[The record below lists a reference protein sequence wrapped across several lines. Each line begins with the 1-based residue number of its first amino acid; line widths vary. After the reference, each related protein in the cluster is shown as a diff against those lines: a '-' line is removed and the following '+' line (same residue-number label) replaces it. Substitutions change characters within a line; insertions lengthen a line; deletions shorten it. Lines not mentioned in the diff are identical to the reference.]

1 MILNFLKYLF
11 PILVLLFLIGCKED
25 EATATEHSEP
35 AATVN
40 NPVAETSLT
49 TITLSSDAV
58 RRLGIETSVAEYRT
72 VEKSRKYGGQ
82 VTVVSGGSVTVTAP
96 LSGTLLSP
104 ENNSFIT
111 AGIRVTKE
119 QPVFH
124 LLLALPQQ
132 DQDMLTLQE
141 EIAILETEL
150 DLAQKKVDRAQQLY
164 DQRAGSA
171 KDLEQAQADL
181 AGVSASLRTAQ
192 TRLQLI
198 QSGDITSQN
207 QGLSTLV
214 IKSPIEGIVQNVHVA
229 PGQTVTDATALVEIS
244 NIDTLW
250 IKVPVYVGDIELIK
264 QDEPAIIQNLDDLT
278 GAQTKT
284 AQPVVA
290 SYSAD
295 SESATVDMYYT
306 ISNSDLSLRPGQK
319 VSVTLQLNTEE
330 QSLVIPYSSILYD
343 MYGGAWVYEQ
353 TETLLYTRRRVEIK
367 RIQGDIVVLSRGP
380 EVGTRVVTAGA
391 AELFGTEFGESGGH

>member
-1 MILNFLKYLF
+1 LARRPHSCAELKTKLIKKGFDKELIAKLIEELKKKKYLDDEEYTRLF
-11 PILVLLFLIGCKED
+11 IQDEFKLKKSGPLIIKHKLLSK
-25 EATATEHSEP
+25 
-35 AATVN
+35 
-40 NPVAETSLT
+40 
-49 TITLSSDAV
+49 
-58 RRLGIETSVAEYRT
+58 GID
-72 VEKSRKYGGQ
+72 Q
-82 VTVVSGGSVTVTAP
+82 VTINDLIQEIYS
-96 LSGTLLSP
+96 
-104 ENNSFIT
+104 E
-111 AGIRVTKE
+111 E
-119 QPVFH
+119 
-124 LLLALPQQ
+124 
-132 DQDMLTLQE
+132 LQ
-141 EIAILETEL
+141 LQNC
-150 DLAQKKVDRAQQLY
+150 DYLAQKKIDRAQQLY
-164 DQRAGSA
+164 DQKAGSA

-278 GAQTKT
+278 GTQTKT